1 MSGQHQPR
9 LPEQRHSIGMP
20 ESEIKLAQISWRH
33 KHGMELDPSLLG
45 NALTFKSFSAQA
57 ASCTATGSRVRQEK
71 VLSHNK
77 MFQTLEKRFFL
88 APPSVHTD
96 TLTL

>member
-1 MSGQHQPR
+1 MSEQHQPR

-45 NALTFKSFSAQA
+45 NALTLKPCAQT
-57 ASCTATGSRVRQEK
+57 ASGTAKGSRVRQEK
-71 VLSHNK
+71 GSVAQQNVSNFGKRGSFWSHH
-77 MFQTLEKRFFL
+77 
-88 APPSVHTD
+88 PSIPA
-96 TLTL
+96 L